1 MVDPAARQALGERV
15 QLHVPVT
22 ALRRS
27 NDGVEVETGAGE
39 RLRARTAIVALPVT
53 AWRALAVEPP
63 LEPARLEAL
72 AAVRM
77 GHVVKAHVAFD
88 GPWWRARED
97 GPLPAATDTAC
108 GHVYEAR
115 VTADGAALACFVG
128 AAAARALYR
137 LDPEARPGAVL
148 GALEDLLG
156 TFPERPRGVQ
166 LDAWNESPWTAG
178 SYLVYRTG
186 ELTRFRDALARP
198 DGAIVAAGA
207 EASSMPSYI
216 GGAAEAGARAAT
228 AALARS

>member
-1 MVDPAARQALGERV
+1 M
-15 QLHVPVT
+15 T

-27 NDGVEVETGAGE
+27 EDGVEVETRAGE
-39 RLRARTAIVALPVT
+39 RRRARTAIVALPVT
-53 AWRALAVEPP
+53 AWRALAVEP
-63 LEPARLEAL
+63 LLDPARLAAL
-72 AAVRM
+72 ATVRM

-88 GPWWRARED
+88 GPWWRDRLD

-115 VTADGAALACFVG
+115 VTPRGATLACFVG

-137 LDPEARPGAVL
+137 LEPAARPGVVL
-148 GALEDLLG
+148 RALEHLLG
-156 TFPERPRGVQ
+156 PFPERPRAVQ

-198 DGAIVAAGA
+198 DGAVIPAGA

-216 GGAAEAGARAAT
+216 GGAAEAGVRAAA
-228 AALARS
+228 AALARTA